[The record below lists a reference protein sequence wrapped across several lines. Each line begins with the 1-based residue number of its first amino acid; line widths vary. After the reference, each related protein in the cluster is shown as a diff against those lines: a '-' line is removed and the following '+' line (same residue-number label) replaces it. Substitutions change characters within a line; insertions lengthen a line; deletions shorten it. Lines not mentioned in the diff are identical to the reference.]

1 MRFERLYTTEGSDP
15 FDTVRWRD
23 YTAADGG
30 VYRLPV
36 FWGQAACDVLAEKV
50 FAPRPPQ
57 DALKPQSEGAL
68 PLWLCPQSA
77 EAGAAIATESDLRD
91 VLRRVAGGLCHAAHR
106 AGLFDDDREARIFYE
121 ELCHVM
127 LHRIALPEIALLATA
142 GLGWAYGAAFTR
154 PYIPAERIAPL
165 PADFTPPAMP
175 YGTLALTPDSTVA
188 DAARRLSIL
197 ADIAALDGRAAPLS
211 AVIPAEHNQALD
223 IIGRQTEQEIDLLA
237 RDLGR
242 RLMAEA
248 AGAVTE
254 ACDRD
259 ALRGFDTAFNGKL
272 SRAVQDMRA
281 AGAPET
287 LLRRAIDYAQQG
299 FEQIEIAAADIDAPQ
314 TPPLQTVLSVSDDFI
329 ETALTG
335 HGFLLRD
342 AGEAVRHADAEAL
355 WARIGDAL
363 WTSGQPQFFFR
374 DSAQGAGVAAHENLA
389 VAQALVSVPG
399 IEAAGAVLNLT
410 ALAALA
416 DTAAQAQADKTA
428 LLSVPHLVQAVRL
441 LTAALD
447 AALDMPSLSLATR
460 ARRPLVIGYSGLGGV
475 LMSAGT
481 AFDSDAAHT
490 LGAQITALVSGAA
503 QLASAEIAD
512 RLGAYDDYAAES
524 RERLAAMRGRL
535 EALDGARGTAKGV
548 MRRLPVLNTA
558 LSPDKTL
565 APALADVWQRAY
577 AIGKEQG
584 FRHAHLTGLWTSLD
598 VQALLG
604 VTCRDIAP
612 EAAPVRFEGFF
623 GDAPAAASLYGK
635 KLNPAVPAALKRLGY
650 TARQIDDIHAYATGH
665 GTLLDAPVINHATL
679 AAKGVTPEMIA
690 AVERLLPAAQ
700 DLRYVFNRWTL
711 GAGADELPIGDAEDV
726 LAALGF
732 SDDDIDAASL
742 HACGAMTLE
751 GAPHLL
757 PQHLDVFDCLLPSG
771 SGIRRV
777 GPSAQIAMQA
787 AVEPFLCGAVLQTLI
802 LDHHTGIDEMQK
814 LALMAWETGVK
825 RVALWREGAS
835 LLQPAE
841 LLPHKWETSLFAE
854 EEEAAGIR
862 LPATPRRKIKR

>member
-1 MRFERLYTTEGSDP
+1 MRFERLYTTEGIHP

-23 YTAADGG
+23 YTAAEGG

-57 DALKPQSEGAL
+57 GALKPQSDGAL
-68 PLWLCPQSA
+68 PVWLCPHTA
-77 EAGAAIATESDLRD
+77 EGDAAVSTESDLRD
-91 VLRRVAGGLCHAAHR
+91 VLHRVAGGLCHAAHR
-106 AGLFDDDREARIFYE
+106 AGLFDDDLEARIFYD

-127 LHRIALPEIALLATA
+127 LHRIALPEISLLATA
-142 GLGWAYGAAFTR
+142 GLDWAYGAAFAR
-154 PYIPAERIAPL
+154 AYIPTERIAPL
-165 PADFTPPAMP
+165 PEDFASPALP
-175 YGTLALTPDSTVA
+175 YGTIALTPDSTVA
-188 DAARRLSIL
+188 DAGRRLSIL
-197 ADIAALDGRAAPLS
+197 ADIAALDGDAAPLC
-211 AVIPAEHNQALD
+211 AVIPAEHDQALA
-223 IIGRQTEQEIDLLA
+223 IINRQTEQEIDALS

-242 RLMAEA
+242 RLMDEA
-248 AGAVTE
+248 AGVVTQS
-254 ACDRD
+254 CDRD
-259 ALRGFDTAFNGKL
+259 ALRGFDTSFNGKL

-299 FEQIEIAAADIDAPQ
+299 FERLEISAVDIDAPQ

-355 WARIGDAL
+355 WAKIGEAL

-374 DSAQGAGVAAHENLA
+374 DSAQDAGGARAENLA

-399 IEAAGAVLNLT
+399 VEAAGGTLNLT
-410 ALAALA
+410 ALAALV
-416 DTAAQAQADKTA
+416 DIEETQA
-428 LLSVPHLVQAVRL
+428 LLSARHLVQAVRL
-441 LTAALD
+441 LTVALD
-447 AALDMPSLSLATR
+447 AALEMPGLSAATR
-460 ARRPLVIGYSGLGGV
+460 ARRPVVIGYSGLGGL
-475 LMSAGT
+475 LMSAGSG
-481 AFDSDAAHT
+481 FDSDAART
-490 LGAQITALVSGAA
+490 LGAQVTALVSGAA
-503 QLASAEIAD
+503 QLASAEMAD

-524 RERLAAMRGRL
+524 RDRLAAMRGKM
-535 EALDGARGTAKGV
+535 EAQSGARGTAKGV

-558 LSPDKTL
+558 LSSDKTL

-623 GDAPAAASLYGK
+623 GDTADVGMLYGK

-650 TARQIDDIHAYATGH
+650 SARQIDDIHAYATGH
-665 GTLLDAPVINHATL
+665 GTLLDAPCINHKTL

-777 GPSAQIAMQA
+777 GLSAQIAMQA

-825 RVALWREGAS
+825 RASLWREGAS

-841 LLPHKWETSLFAE
+841 LLPQKWETSLFAE
-854 EEEAAGIR
+854 EETAAGLR
-862 LPATPRRKIKR
+862 PASKKRKSARR